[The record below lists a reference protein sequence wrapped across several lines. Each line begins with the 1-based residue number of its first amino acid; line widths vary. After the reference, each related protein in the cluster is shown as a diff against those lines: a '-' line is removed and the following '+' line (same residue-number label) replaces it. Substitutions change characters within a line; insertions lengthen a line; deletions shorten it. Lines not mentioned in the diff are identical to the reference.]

1 MPSVLKNI
9 SYTFL
14 SNIVC
19 LMVSVFVAFLVP
31 KTLGVENYG
40 FFQLYL
46 FYINYTGFLH
56 FGWADGV
63 YLRYGGAYYESLDK
77 KLFQS
82 QFGMFCI
89 FEGAISFL
97 FCICALKFTPTTEK
111 TVVFTLIGLCILF
124 LMPKTFLQYVLQA
137 TNRIK
142 EYSFLIMIDRVC
154 FGMGALS
161 AVFAGLDCF
170 TLVIAAD
177 LLGKLVSM
185 CYGIFQCRDQI
196 SLKISVSKMVLKEIY
211 ENISVGSKLMFANIA
226 SLLILGQVRWSIERK
241 WDVSTF
247 GKISLTLTISNL
259 VMVFIRSVS
268 MVLLPTLRRIDESK
282 YSEIY
287 REMKMGLMFFTF
299 GILFAYYP
307 LFFFL
312 TYWLPEYADCLKYMA
327 ILFPICFY
335 EGKLSMLVETYL
347 KTLRMEKKIFFT
359 NLVTLILGTL
369 LTWLTIFYLEN
380 LTYAVFAILVV
391 FAFRTS
397 VGEFCLSKRME
408 ISFFKGLF
416 VESFMIACFVFA
428 AWFVD
433 GLSGFLSYL
442 TIFAG
447 FVAVNRSALK
457 SLILQLKNRRKA

>member
-19 LMVSVFVAFLVP
+19 LLVSVFVAFFVP
-31 KTLGVENYG
+31 KALGVENYG

-56 FGWADGV
+56 FGWADGI

-82 QFGMFCI
+82 QFGIFCL
-89 FEGAISFL
+89 FESAFSIL
-97 FCICALKFTPTTEK
+97 FCICALKFAPTTEK

-142 EYSFLIMIDRVC
+142 EYSFLIMIERAC
-154 FGMGALS
+154 FGFGSLLI
-161 AVFAGLDCF
+161 VFVGLDSF
-170 TLVIAAD
+170 ALVIAAD
-177 LLGKLVSM
+177 LFGKFVSM

-196 SLKISVSKMVLKEIY
+196 SLKISVSKKVLKEVY
-211 ENISVGSKLMFANIA
+211 ENICVGSKLMFANIA
-226 SLLILGQVRWSIERK
+226 SLLILGLVRWSIERK

-287 REMKMGLMFFTF
+287 REMKVGLMLFTF

-307 LFFFL
+307 LYVFL
-312 TYWLPEYADCLKYMA
+312 TYWLPSYADCLKYMA

-359 NLVTLILGTL
+359 NLLTLVLSAV
-369 LTWLTIFYLEN
+369 LTWTSIFLLEN
-380 LTYAVFAILVV
+380 LTYAVFAILII

-397 VGEFCLSKRME
+397 LGEFFLSKKMQL
-408 ISFFKGLF
+408 SFVKGLII
-416 VESFMIACFVFA
+416 ESFMIACFVCST
-428 AWFVD
+428 WFID
-433 GLSGFLSYL
+433 GFSGFLLYL
-442 TIFAG
+442 LVYMTFL
-447 FVAVNRSALK
+447 FVHRHYLK
-457 SLILQLKNRRKA
+457 NIICRIKNRRKL